1 MNSVDL
7 RLSYEDKAYSWGFRN
22 EVLNTLAADFLQGVW
37 MAANIISPVLPPLP
51 VGIHISK
58 PLREAFFEAGAEISR
73 AKMSLSEE
81 NLKLNLDKT
90 LNKLTNSVKKA
101 VAGNGVLA
109 STGDCRG
116 ACKYNTGDS
125 SEYRNYGW

>member
-22 EVLNTLAADFLQGVW
+22 EVLNTLAADFLQGVCT
-37 MAANIISPVLPPLP
+37 AADMISPVLPPLP
-51 VGIHISK
+51 GGVHISK
-58 PLREAFFEAGAEISR
+58 PLREAFFVAGAEISR
-73 AKMSLSEE
+73 AKMSLSDE
-81 NLKLNLDKT
+81 NLKLYLAKT
-90 LNKLTNSVKKA
+90 LNELADFVKKT
-101 VAGNGVLA
+101 VANNGVLA